1 MLSRSPPKAVGMGRT
16 TSAGG
21 EPIVADLFILPTRVP
36 SMGAPTTGTTALIPP
51 PRPSFAFP
59 SANPSTTSVAAA
71 QPIPASGLAVHR
83 LHRESLNS
91 SSSSSISTR
100 DRDNPNAYPYP
111 ANPSNPSNPNLFS
124 AGATGTTT
132 AAAGASVGGTSS
144 LSSSPIPG
152 ALPIRRP
159 HLNPVHPFKSNT
171 ISSGSGSSPSLSI
184 RQGVSGHAPFVA
196 GGGSPSPGVGGILPH
211 NLHSRQASAS
221 SARVPPSPVHVASF
235 TPSSLGDRDRRP
247 GTSGSGSRA
256 SLDKDRERRGSS
268 SGVAMGGERER
279 ETETERTTHE
289 GMSVPMAMPPRK
301 RYSSSFGHRYVSS
314 VGSATGGGVVGAGSG
329 AGSASAS
336 GSGLSAGSGGKV
348 IGEGGSPGSGNGS
361 GVGVGVGPVGTGGG
375 ARKEVRFDPFFF
387 ELVFFQCSFALYT
400 SVYAFISVPTH
411 LSILYISVYPS
422 SDIFSLFCA
431 QGITSLLGL
440 GATTDDD
447 DISIFVQHI
456 DERKPLSSHD
466 KERERDRDVLAMRAA
481 AASGQGHDR
490 EPPAA
495 ATSSSS
501 SKGKQRAGAAT
512 AGQEEHEHEDEE
524 DNGQLQ
530 FGLGLGHARYT
541 TSSPPPPMSALVPG
555 SNVTSTASST
565 SNEVDDEEAAA
576 AAAALLSTSPT
587 RGPMLTNRDE
597 VDERLKRMNENFL
610 NSLEGIGGSRSRGR
624 GRETRK
630 GSVAATTTGMRGGK
644 EKETERA
651 DDSSHSNLKEPSESA
666 ASSSSAAS
674 NNKDNNNNNNPPTSR
689 FSQRTLDVGFPSTS
703 SSSSSRGGAGAG
715 GGGAADVYPSYPYNN
730 NNNTPS
736 LGLGLGRG
744 RHTPPGSSAMLGNS
758 DGISMASQGSEEV
771 IGRMEL
777 YEERRRSGYHGA

>member
-71 QPIPASGLAVHR
+71 QPIPASGLPVHR
-83 LHRESLNS
+83 LRRESLNS

-111 ANPSNPSNPNLFS
+111 ANPSNPNLFS
-124 AGATGTTT
+124 TGAGGTTT

-184 RQGVSGHAPFVA
+184 RQGVSGHAQGHAPFVA
-196 GGGSPSPGVGGILPH
+196 GGGSPSSGVGGILPH

-256 SLDKDRERRGSS
+256 SLDKDRERERRGSS
-268 SGVAMGGERER
+268 SGVGVVVGER
-279 ETETERTTHE
+279 ETESERTTHE

-336 GSGLSAGSGGKV
+336 GSGMSAGSGGKV
-348 IGEGGSPGSGNGS
+348 VGEGGSPGSGNGS
-361 GVGVGVGPVGTGGG
+361 GVGVGPGREGGG
-375 ARKEVRFDPFFF
+375 ARKEVCIFEFVVGVFPVFVCVIHFRVCIRFWTNPFT
-387 ELVFFQCSFALYT
+387 SF
-400 SVYAFISVPTH
+400 
-411 LSILYISVYPS
+411 YISINPL
-422 SDIFSLFCA
+422 SDVVSLFCA
-431 QGITSLLGL
+431 QGITSLLGV
-440 GATTDDD
+440 TTDDD

-490 EPPAA
+490 EV
-495 ATSSSS
+495 TDNTTTT
-501 SKGKQRAGAAT
+501 SKGKQRATA
-512 AGQEEHEHEDEE
+512 AGQDGEDHEHEHEDEE
-524 DNGQLQ
+524 DNGRLR

-541 TSSPPPPMSALVPG
+541 TLSPPPISALVPG
-555 SNVTSTASST
+555 GNVTSTST
-565 SNEVDDEEAAA
+565 SNEVDDENA

-587 RGPMLTNRDE
+587 RGPMLTSRDE

-610 NSLEGIGGSRSRGR
+610 KSLEGIGGSRSRGR
-624 GRETRK
+624 GREMRK
-630 GSVAATTTGMRGGK
+630 GSVATTTTTTRGGK
-644 EKETERA
+644 EKEKERA
-651 DDSSHSNLKEPSESA
+651 DDSSHSNSKEPSESA
-666 ASSSSAAS
+666 ASSASAAS
-674 NNKDNNNNNNPPTSR
+674 NNNNKDNNNNSNNPPTSR

-703 SSSSSRGGAGAG
+703 SSSSSRGGAG
-715 GGGAADVYPSYPYNN
+715 GAADVYPSYPYNS

-744 RHTPPGSSAMLGNS
+744 RHTPLSSSAMLGNS

-777 YEERRRSGYHGA
+777 YEERRRSGYHGG